1 LSAASISEIIDN
13 RLSAKRPWRGTEDT
27 GDEVDRPLRRTTLR
41 DEIKDRLVQR
51 ILDGTYGPGERI
63 VESQVATEFGTSQ
76 APVREALRELEAMRF
91 VETQP
96 HRGARV
102 REVTTEE
109 LGQIY
114 PVRAALE
121 EVAGRAAAV
130 RMADEQLSALA
141 DELAGMRRAA
151 EAQDL
156 HAQLLHDVRFHEIIV
171 EASGNQVLIEV
182 WRSLRVEA
190 GTLISVIRADSDL
203 RMIADMHR
211 PVLQALRSRDPEL
224 AGKEMRAHIE
234 FFGSLV
240 TRPPDDRD

>member
-1 LSAASISEIIDN
+1 M
-13 RLSAKRPWRGTEDT
+13 
-27 GDEVDRPLRRTTLR
+27 DRPLRRTTLR
-41 DEIKDRLVQR
+41 DELKERIVER
-51 ILDGTYGPGERI
+51 ILDGTYGPGDRI

-76 APVREALRELEAMRF
+76 APVREALRELEALRF

-102 REVTTEE
+102 REVSTEQ
-109 LGQIY
+109 LTQIY

-121 EVAGRAAAV
+121 EVAGREAAA
-130 RMADEQLSALA
+130 RMSDDQLAALA
-141 DELAGMRRAA
+141 GELAGMRQAA

-171 EASGNQVLIEV
+171 EASGNQVLVEV

-190 GTLISVIRADSDL
+190 RTLVSAIRADSDL
-203 RMIADMHR
+203 RMIAEMHR
-211 PVLQALRSRDPEL
+211 PVLEALQSRDPDL

-240 TRPPDDRD
+240 ARRPDDHD

>member
-1 LSAASISEIIDN
+1 
-13 RLSAKRPWRGTEDT
+13 
-27 GDEVDRPLRRTTLR
+27 VHRPLRRTTLR
-41 DEIKDRLVQR
+41 DEIKERILER

-109 LGQIY
+109 LIHIY

-130 RMADEQLSALA
+130 RMSQEQRSALA
-141 DELAGMRRAA
+141 DELAGMRQAA

-171 EASGNQVLIEV
+171 EASGNQVLAEV

-190 GTLISVIRADSDL
+190 RTLISVIRADSDL
-203 RMIADMHR
+203 RMIAEMHR
-211 PVLQALRSRDPEL
+211 PVLQALQSRDPEL

-240 TRPPDDRD
+240 TRRPDDHD

>member
-1 LSAASISEIIDN
+1 
-13 RLSAKRPWRGTEDT
+13 
-27 GDEVDRPLRRTTLR
+27 
-41 DEIKDRLVQR
+41 
-51 ILDGTYGPGERI
+51 
-63 VESQVATEFGTSQ
+63 
-76 APVREALRELEAMRF
+76 MRF

-109 LGQIY
+109 LIQIY

-130 RMADEQLSALA
+130 RMSEEQLSALA
-141 DELAGMRRAA
+141 DELAGMRQAA

-171 EASGNQVLIEV
+171 EASGNQVLADV

-190 GTLISVIRADSDL
+190 RTLISVIRADSDL
-203 RMIADMHR
+203 RMIAEMHR
-211 PVLQALRSRDPEL
+211 PVFQALQSRDPEL

-240 TRPPDDRD
+240 ARRPDDHD

>member
-1 LSAASISEIIDN
+1 M
-13 RLSAKRPWRGTEDT
+13 
-27 GDEVDRPLRRTTLR
+27 DRPLRRTTLR
-41 DEIKDRLVQR
+41 DELKERIVER
-51 ILDGTYGPGERI
+51 ILDGTYGPGDRI

-76 APVREALRELEAMRF
+76 APVREALRELEALRF

-102 REVTTEE
+102 REVSTEQ
-109 LGQIY
+109 LTQIY

-121 EVAGRAAAV
+121 EVAGREAAA
-130 RMADEQLSALA
+130 RMSDDQLAALA
-141 DELAGMRRAA
+141 GELAGMRQAA

-156 HAQLLHDVRFHEIIV
+156 HAQLLHDVRFHELIV
-171 EASGNQVLIEV
+171 EASGNQVLVDV

-190 GTLISVIRADSDL
+190 RTLVSVIRADSDL
-203 RMIADMHR
+203 RMIAEMHR
-211 PVLQALRSRDPEL
+211 PVFQALQSRDPEL

-240 TRPPDDRD
+240 ARRPDDHD

>member
-1 LSAASISEIIDN
+1 M
-13 RLSAKRPWRGTEDT
+13 
-27 GDEVDRPLRRTTLR
+27 DRPLRRTTLR
-41 DEIKDRLVQR
+41 DQIKDRLVQR
-51 ILDGTYGPGERI
+51 ILDGTYGPGDRI

-76 APVREALRELEAMRF
+76 APVREALLELEALRF
-91 VETQP
+91 VETRP

-102 REVTTEE
+102 REVTTQE

-121 EVAGRAAAV
+121 EVAGRAAAA
-130 RMADEQLSALA
+130 RMSGERLSALA

-171 EASGNQVLIEV
+171 EASGNQVLAEV

-190 GTLISVIRADSDL
+190 RTLISVIRADSDL
-203 RMIADMHR
+203 RMIAEMHR
-211 PVLQALRSRDPEL
+211 PVLQALQSRDPEL

-234 FFGSLV
+234 FFGSFV
-240 TRPPDDRD
+240 IRRPDDHD

>member
-1 LSAASISEIIDN
+1 
-13 RLSAKRPWRGTEDT
+13 
-27 GDEVDRPLRRTTLR
+27 VDRPLRRTTLR
-41 DEIKDRLVQR
+41 DEIKDRIVER
-51 ILDGTYGPGERI
+51 ILNGTYGPGQRI

-76 APVREALRELEAMRF
+76 APVREALRDLEAMRF
-91 VETQP
+91 VETKP

-102 REVTTEE
+102 REVTAEE

-121 EVAGRAAAV
+121 EIAGREAAV
-130 RMADEQLSALA
+130 RMSEEQLSALA
-141 DELAGMRRAA
+141 DELAGMRQAA

-171 EASGNQVLIEV
+171 EASGNHVLVDV

-190 GTLISVIRADSDL
+190 RTLVSVIRGDSDL
-203 RMIADMHR
+203 RMIAEMHR
-211 PVLQALRSRDPEL
+211 PVLLALQSRDPEL

-240 TRPPDDRD
+240 APRPGARD

>member
-1 LSAASISEIIDN
+1 
-13 RLSAKRPWRGTEDT
+13 
-27 GDEVDRPLRRTTLR
+27 VDRPLRRTTLR
-41 DEIKDRLVQR
+41 DELKERLVER
-51 ILDGTYGPGERI
+51 ILDGSYGPGDRI

-102 REVTTEE
+102 REVSTEE
-109 LGQIY
+109 LIQIY

-121 EVAGRAAAV
+121 EVAGREAAV

-141 DELAGMRRAA
+141 DEFAGMRQAA

-171 EASGNQVLIEV
+171 EASGNQVLVDV

-190 GTLISVIRADSDL
+190 RTLVSVIRADSDL
-203 RMIADMHR
+203 RMIAEMHR
-211 PVLQALRSRDPEL
+211 PVLQALQSRDPEL

-240 TRPPDDRD
+240 ARRPDDHADDRAMEA